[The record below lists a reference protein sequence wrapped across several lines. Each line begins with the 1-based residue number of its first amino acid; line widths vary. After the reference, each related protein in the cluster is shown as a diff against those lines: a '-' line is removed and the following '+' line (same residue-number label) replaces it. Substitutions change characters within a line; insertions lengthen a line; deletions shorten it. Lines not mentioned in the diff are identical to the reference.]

1 MNYVFNKNSRFFRR
15 PNDRYY
21 IKLDRT
27 EAQKNINII
36 KNNNNN
42 FNNQNNIKSTNN
54 YNSNFFALNRIIN
67 TKDIMQNYNN
77 NYNYLKKESS
87 KKYPGVRASHSI
99 ENNLKCYNVTNFKNL
114 PQKISFSY
122 KKPINYI
129 NDKEEDKINTNNNDN
144 NNDSIPTIVKI
155 QKLIECLQNKNP
167 KNNNLNKE
175 NIDNKEIKEIK
186 EINEIK
192 DIKEIRENYILPNLI
207 NIQKP
212 NIDDFKP
219 QINKKQK
226 TPINNINMFCTKDLI
241 SRVNNTK
248 IKLKEI
254 SNNKINKNINKNK
267 KDKEN
272 NVIIVDIKKK
282 NKVPKIRLPK
292 ISLDKVKNIIKKN
305 LIVDNNGNRE
315 KVVNI
320 RLKLNPQQTRNYF
333 NMNNKINNNTIFM
346 DTKKESV
353 KFCISNYNNFKS
365 DLMGLKNTFHHLE
378 KERTKK
384 DSFVNKNQ
392 TMHKNPILNDKKFK
406 KENIEDDDCDDEME
420 NDPKRYSKYYLPS
433 SGFGLL
439 TRHNN

>member
-21 IKLDRT
+21 IKFDRT
-27 EAQKNINII
+27 EAHKNINNI

-42 FNNQNNIKSTNN
+42 FNNQSNIKSTNIN
-54 YNSNFFALNRIIN
+54 NSNYFSLNKAIN
-67 TKDIMQNYNN
+67 TKDIMPNYNN

-87 KKYPGVRASHSI
+87 KKYPSVRASHSI
-99 ENNLKCYNVTNFKNL
+99 ENNLKIYNLANFNNAQ
-114 PQKISFSY
+114 QKASFSY
-122 KKPINYI
+122 KKPINYYI
-129 NDKEEDKINTNNNDN
+129 NDKEENKINDNN

-155 QKLIECLQNKNP
+155 QKLIESLQNKNP
-167 KNNNLNKE
+167 KYNNNLNKE
-175 NIDNKEIKEIK
+175 TKENKEIKEIK
-186 EINEIK
+186 
-192 DIKEIRENYILPNLI
+192 DIKEIKENTKLPNLI

-212 NIDDFKP
+212 YYAEFRP
-219 QINKKQK
+219 QIIKKQQAS
-226 TPINNINMFCTKDLI
+226 INNINMFSTKDLI
-241 SRVNNTK
+241 TRVNNTK

-254 SNNKINKNINKNK
+254 SNNKINKSINKNK
-267 KDKEN
+267 NDKEN
-272 NVIIVDIKKK
+272 NIIIVDIKKK
-282 NKVPKIRLPK
+282 SKVPKIRIPK
-292 ISLDKVKNIIKKN
+292 VSLDRVKNIIKKN
-305 LIVDNNGNRE
+305 LIVDNNGNKE

-346 DTKKESV
+346 NTKKESV

-365 DLMGLKNTFHHLE
+365 DLMGLKKTFHHLE

-384 DSFVNKNQ
+384 DSLVNKNQ
-392 TMHKNPILNDKKFK
+392 IMNKNPLNEEKFK
-406 KENIEDDDCDDEME
+406 KENLEDDDFDDEME
-420 NDPKRYSKYYLPS
+420 NDPKRYSKYFLPS